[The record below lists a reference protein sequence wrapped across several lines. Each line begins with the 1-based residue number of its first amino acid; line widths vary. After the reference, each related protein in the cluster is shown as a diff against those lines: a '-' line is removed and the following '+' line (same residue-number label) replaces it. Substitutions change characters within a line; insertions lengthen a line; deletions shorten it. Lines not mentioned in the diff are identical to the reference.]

1 MVVGKSK
8 SKGKPAP
15 ALTKEELQEF
25 RELLLAKKRDLL
37 GDLTGM
43 TAEARGAGSGERGG
57 LRPELPK
64 YADESDDREITIGL
78 LANERVLLHEIA
90 DALERID
97 KGVYGVCLGAGEPI
111 GKSRLRA
118 RPWAKYCIACARTME
133 QKQGRAGASLQAGLG
148 SGNFGDDDGGGH
160 EPQDVRTLAADDSD
174 DDG

>member
-78 LANERVLLHEIA
+78 LASERVLLQEIA

-111 GKSRLRA
+111 SKSRLLQPRERNWKSCTKTRKDA
-118 RPWAKYCIACARTME
+118 RQERGRGRTAKPQSTL
-133 QKQGRAGASLQAGLG
+133 GA
-148 SGNFGDDDGGGH
+148 
-160 EPQDVRTLAADDSD
+160 
-174 DDG
+174 